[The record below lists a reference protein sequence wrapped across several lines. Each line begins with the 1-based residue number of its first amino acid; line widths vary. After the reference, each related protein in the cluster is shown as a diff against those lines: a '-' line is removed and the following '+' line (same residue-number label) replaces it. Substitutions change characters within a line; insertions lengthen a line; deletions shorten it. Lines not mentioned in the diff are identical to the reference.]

1 MNLSIPNKTTVNQP
15 PHEYTSVSNL
25 LGKPGKSKT
34 RYGFNRSNPYNYSQ
48 KHGPNPNPN
57 SNRDTLEK
65 IHERYNKNSPYLAEL
80 YKPNIKKGGGPLPLR
95 YFDVNADH
103 PSADPG
109 CNMRIS
115 GNVVRPAI
123 GGKRSTRNRRTRRTR
138 RSNKTKRTRTKG
150 GFFPSIMEPFVL
162 GCSKYIAPLAGL
174 SAWKLMN
181 RPTKRLSK
189 RSSKKSLAK
198 SSKKTF

>member
-1 MNLSIPNKTTVNQP
+1 MS
-15 PHEYTSVSNL
+15 YT
-25 LGKPGKSKT
+25 K
-34 RYGFNRSNPYNYSQ
+34 
-48 KHGPNPNPN
+48 KH
-57 SNRDTLEK
+57 
-65 IHERYNKNSPYLAEL
+65 
-80 YKPNIKKGGGPLPLR
+80 KGGGPLPLR

-123 GGKRSTRNRRTRRTR
+123 GGKRSTRTR
-138 RSNKTKRTRTKG
+138 RSRRNRCTRTKG

-181 RPTKRLSK
+181 RPTKRLF
-189 RSSKKSLAK
+189 RKKSG
-198 SSKKTF
+198 KKF

>member
-1 MNLSIPNKTTVNQP
+1 M
-15 PHEYTSVSNL
+15 
-25 LGKPGKSKT
+25 
-34 RYGFNRSNPYNYSQ
+34 
-48 KHGPNPNPN
+48 
-57 SNRDTLEK
+57 
-65 IHERYNKNSPYLAEL
+65 
-80 YKPNIKKGGGPLPLR
+80 PLR
-95 YFDVNADH
+95 YFDVNADY

-109 CNMRIS
+109 CNMRVS

-123 GGKRSTRNRRTRRTR
+123 GGKRSTHTRRSRRSKRSKRTRRG
-138 RSNKTKRTRTKG
+138 RTKG

-198 SSKKTF
+198 SSKKSGKK

>member
-1 MNLSIPNKTTVNQP
+1 M
-15 PHEYTSVSNL
+15 
-25 LGKPGKSKT
+25 
-34 RYGFNRSNPYNYSQ
+34 
-48 KHGPNPNPN
+48 
-57 SNRDTLEK
+57 
-65 IHERYNKNSPYLAEL
+65 
-80 YKPNIKKGGGPLPLR
+80 PLR
-95 YFDVNADH
+95 YFDVNAYH

-123 GGKRSTRNRRTRRTR
+123 GGTRRSRRSKRSKRTRRGR
-138 RSNKTKRTRTKG
+138 RTKG

-181 RPTKRLSK
+181 RPTKKTLRT
-189 RSSKKSLAK
+189 
-198 SSKKTF
+198 SKKTF